1 MFCGQGC
8 SLRDSSIPPK
18 SLNRPIISNK
28 YLDVGCKCLA
38 YHFDILPLVSN
49 STLFAWNTVAY
60 TIILLL
66 LHNAVSINKLHVNNN
81 HNQQT

>member
-38 YHFDILPLVSN
+38 CHFDFLPLVSN
-49 STLFAWNTVAY
+49 SSLFAWNTVALGY
-60 TIILLL
+60 ISLI
-66 LHNAVSINKLHVNNN
+66 S
-81 HNQQT
+81 

>member
-28 YLDVGCKCLA
+28 YLDVHVGYKCLA
-38 YHFDILPLVSN
+38 CHFDFLPLVSN
-49 STLFAWNTVAY
+49 SSLFAWNTVALGY
-60 TIILLL
+60 ISLI
-66 LHNAVSINKLHVNNN
+66 S
-81 HNQQT
+81 

>member
-8 SLRDSSIPPK
+8 TLRDSSISPK

-38 YHFDILPLVSN
+38 CHFDNFPLVSN
-49 STLFAWNTVAY
+49 STLFEWNTVGARP
-60 TIILLL
+60 L
-66 LHNAVSINKLHVNNN
+66 S
-81 HNQQT
+81 